1 MAKASTT
8 EANTCLRKI
17 AVEIPVEVVSKET
30 KKIIR
35 EFSKV
40 ARIPGFR
47 PGKAPAEMIRR
58 RFWSDIRGEVLQNLL
73 PESLE
78 TALKDKDYRPV
89 ARPEIIDLEFEPEKP
104 VRYKASFEVLPE
116 ITLDDYKGLSAPKG
130 TIEMTD
136 EDIDHELEHLREQHA
151 TFEPVTDR
159 PAKKGDSVIAT
170 LTGTLVK
177 PAEEE
182 REPLELE
189 NAEIVLGADQTL
201 NDFSDGLIGAEVDE
215 DRKFD
220 VVYPE
225 DFNESTLAG
234 RTFAFTA
241 KVTALRRKEL
251 PKLDDKLAQQAGE
264 YKTLKE
270 LKQALRERM
279 EERREQMEKQV
290 TEKNVLDALLA
301 AHDFPVPAA
310 LVEQQMDSRL
320 ERHART
326 LLGQGIDPRT
336 SQIDW
341 QKIRDE
347 QRGGAEREVRLGLLI
362 EKIAE
367 TEKIEPSGEDVT
379 AEIERVAAQANQPAE
394 ALRARLTKE
403 GGLDRIKSAVRSE
416 KVIQFL
422 ISHAKLTTRKAD
434 KKQSAPR

>member
-1 MAKASTT
+1 MAEASTT
-8 EANTCLRKI
+8 EASTCLREI

-30 KKIIR
+30 QRVVRQIAKT
-35 EFSKV
+35 

-47 PGKAPAEMIRR
+47 PGKAPAQLIQR
-58 RFWSDIRGEVLQNLL
+58 RFRDDIRGEVLQNLL

-89 ARPEIIDLEFEPEKP
+89 ARPEILDLEFEPEKP

-116 ITLDDYKGLSAPKG
+116 ITLGGYQDLSAPKG

-136 EDIDHELEHLREQHA
+136 EDIDHEIEHLREQHA
-151 TFEPVTDR
+151 TFAPVTGR

-177 PAEEE
+177 PADEV
-182 REPLELE
+182 REPLKLE
-189 NAEIVLGADQTL
+189 NAEIVLGAEQTL
-201 NDFSDGLIGAEVDE
+201 KDFSDGLMGAQVDE
-215 DRKFD
+215 ERKFD
-220 VVYPE
+220 VVYPK
-225 DFNESTLAG
+225 DFNESSLAG

-251 PKLDDKLAQQAGE
+251 PKLDNKLAQQVGGH
-264 YKTLKE
+264 KTLQE

-326 LLGQGIDPRT
+326 LLAQGIDPRT
-336 SQIDW
+336 AQIDW
-341 QKIRDE
+341 QKIRDD
-347 QRGGAEREVRLGLLI
+347 QRDGSEREVRLGLLI

-367 TEKIEPSGEDVT
+367 AEKIEPSEEEVT
-379 AEIERVAAQANQPAE
+379 AEVGRMAVQAGQPAE

-403 GGLDRIKSAVRSE
+403 GGLDRIKSAVRSD

-434 KKQSAPR
+434 KKQPAPR

>member
-1 MAKASTT
+1 MAEASTT
-8 EANTCLRKI
+8 EANACLREI
-17 AVEIPVEVVSKET
+17 EVEIPAEAVSKET
-30 KKIIR
+30 Q
-35 EFSKV
+35 KV
-40 ARIPGFR
+40 VRQIAKAARIPGFR
-47 PGKAPAEMIRR
+47 PGKAPAQLIRQR
-58 RFWSDIRGEVLQNLL
+58 YWDDIRGEVLQNLL
-73 PESLE
+73 PDSLE
-78 TALKDKDYRPV
+78 TALKEKDFRPI
-89 ARPEIIDLEFEPEKP
+89 ARPEIIDLKFEPEEP
-104 VRYKASFEVLPE
+104 VRYKASFEILPE

-151 TFEPVTDR
+151 TFEPVEGR
-159 PAKKGDSVIAT
+159 PAKAGDSVIAT

-177 PAEEE
+177 PAEEA

-189 NAEIVLGADQTL
+189 NAEIVLGADQTIK
-201 NDFSDGLIGAEVDE
+201 DCSEGLMGAEADE
-215 DRKFD
+215 ERKFD
-220 VVYPE
+220 VVYPK
-225 DFNESTLAG
+225 DFNEPSLAG

-241 KVTALRRKEL
+241 KVTALKRKEL
-251 PKLDDKLAQQAGE
+251 PKLDNKLAQLAGD
-264 YKTLKE
+264 YKTLKD
-270 LKQALRERM
+270 LKKAMRERM
-279 EERREQMEKQV
+279 EERRGAMEKQV

-326 LLGQGIDPRT
+326 LMGQGIDPRT
-336 SQIDW
+336 AQVDW

-347 QRGGAEREVRLGLLI
+347 QRDGAEREVRLGLLI

-367 TEKIEPSGEDVT
+367 AEDIDASEEDVT
-379 AEIERVAAQANQPAE
+379 AEIDRVSAQANQPAE

-403 GGLDRIKSAVRSE
+403 GGLDRIKSAVRSD

-422 ISHAKLTTRKAD
+422 ISHAKLTTQKAD